1 MEYILRIN
9 LTLIAYLFIAGC
21 SVTARHADNNPVRI
35 IFHNELSNFTIK
47 NLSDCDYLGTLV
59 ASEGRWYNSI
69 YISNTDLTNGAIN
82 KMYNTASK
90 MGADVVYVDSNIDF
104 KTSVTFVGQAYKC
117 GDSI

>member
-9 LTLIAYLFIAGC
+9 LTFIIFLFITGC
-21 SVTARHADNNPVRI
+21 SITPRHTDNNPVRI
-35 IFHNELSNFTIK
+35 IFHNELRNFTIK

-69 YISNTDLTNGAIN
+69 YISNTDLTTGAIN
-82 KMYNTASK
+82 KMHNDASE
-90 MGADVVYVDSNIDF
+90 MGADIVYIDNNIDF

-117 GDSI
+117 GNAL